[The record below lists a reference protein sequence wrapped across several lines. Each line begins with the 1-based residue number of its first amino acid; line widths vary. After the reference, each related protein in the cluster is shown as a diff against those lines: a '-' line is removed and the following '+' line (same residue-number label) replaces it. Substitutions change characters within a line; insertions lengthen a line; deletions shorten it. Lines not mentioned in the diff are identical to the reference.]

1 MLNSSIIDYS
11 VPDHHPHGSSMMVIA
26 SQWFPGGGATDIALR
41 SLKAVPCRIRWSG
54 IPMFWHSKMP
64 TGTLR
69 IKYMTNGHQSW
80 MFWLYFLQFR
90 HIQTISQQLD
100 FRCKSVPCDSFGR
113 LPPALMERARS
124 LVSGCIAS
132 TDIDFNCSNH
142 RYNVYPMRPQLC
154 DIR

>member
-11 VPDHHPHGSSMMVIA
+11 VPPSPTWIFNDGHCKSVVSRWWCNWYRIKIPQGRYRAGSAGRGSP
-26 SQWFPGGGATDIALR
+26 W
-41 SLKAVPCRIRWSG
+41 
-54 IPMFWHSKMP
+54 FWHSKMP